1 MAYGSN
7 GIPLRGPDGAAK
19 LTANDKHC
27 RSALCRVLHRR
38 KGARVDFDF
47 SDDQKLLKDQ
57 VKRFLHDKSP
67 ITVTRRVLEG
77 SETHAADVWRGL
89 AELGALGVAVPEA
102 YGGMGLGALELCV
115 IAEEVGRACAPV
127 PFQSSVCLATEALV
141 QFGSDA
147 QKALWLPK
155 LVAGS
160 AIGTLATAEA
170 TKGSQLS
177 TVLTGDKLSGSKIPV
192 LDGEAAHLAIVLA
205 GGAGG
210 PSLALVDLSGS
221 GVKRR
226 RIDTL
231 DPSRKQCEIVFDGA
245 RADLLG
251 NRGDGKRQLET
262 LHQGAAVLAAF
273 EQIGGA
279 EAALYMARDF
289 ALERQA
295 FGRQIGSY
303 QAIKH
308 KLADAYIKIELARSN
323 AYYGAMMLA
332 SKGADLPLAAA
343 AARVAAIEAYEYASK
358 ENIQT
363 HGGIGFTWA
372 ADPQLHYR
380 RSRLHAL
387 SLGGATM
394 WKNRLVSALEKR
406 NAV

>member
-1 MAYGSN
+1 ME
-7 GIPLRGPDGAAK
+7 
-19 LTANDKHC
+19 
-27 RSALCRVLHRR
+27 
-38 KGARVDFDF
+38 FDF

-57 VKRFLHDKSP
+57 VKRFLHDKAPLS
-67 ITVTRRVLEG
+67 VTRRILEG
-77 SETHAADVWRGL
+77 PETHAAEVWKGL
-89 AELGALGVAVPEA
+89 ADLGALGVAVPEV

-141 QFGSDA
+141 HFGSDA
-147 QKALWLPK
+147 QKTKWLPQ
-155 LVAGS
+155 LVAGKV
-160 AIGTLATAEA
+160 IGTLAVAEGPRGA
-170 TKGSQLS
+170 NPAQMGTTLS
-177 TVLTGDKLSGSKIPV
+177 GDKLTGIKVPV
-192 LDGEAAHLAIVLA
+192 VDGEAASFAIVLA

-210 PSLALVDLSGS
+210 PSMALVDLTGK
-221 GVKRR
+221 GIMRERVE
-226 RIDTL
+226 TH
-231 DPSRKQCEIVFDGA
+231 DPTRKQAELVFDSAAAEVLGERGA
-245 RADLLG
+245 GA
-251 NRGDGKRQLET
+251 RQLER
-262 LHQGAAVLAAF
+262 LHQSAAVLAAF

-289 ALERQA
+289 ALERHA

-332 SKGADLPLAAA
+332 SGGADLPLAAA
-343 AARVAAIEAYEYASK
+343 AARVAAIEAYEYAAK

-372 ADPQLHYR
+372 ADPHMHYR

-387 SLGGATM
+387 SLGGATL
-394 WKNRLVSALEKR
+394 WRNRLVNALEKR
-406 NAV
+406 NAEVRQ